1 MSDADFETGETTAIP
16 PRRGGPLKRLVRFVI
31 PRRVAHAAR
40 AMMPRRLFARSLLI
54 VVLPMLLLQAVA
66 AGVFMERHFQL
77 VTRRLSEATTRSIA
91 ALVSVH
97 EALPDHSGDRLAE
110 RIAAQDLDL
119 QVAFLPPGP
128 LPAPRPKPFFDILD
142 QTLSRQI
149 ARQIGKPFWIDTVGR
164 SEFVEIRIQ
173 LGDAI
178 LKVTARRSQ
187 TYAANWHIFLV
198 WMGVASVAMMAI
210 AILFLRNQIRPI
222 QRLAEAA
229 EEFGKGR
236 RVEGFRPHGAT
247 EVRQAARAF
256 IEMRRRIERQ
266 IEQRTFL
273 LAGVSHDLR
282 TMLTRFRLELAFL
295 PEGPEVEALRADVD
309 TMQEMLEAY
318 LAFARGDQDED
329 ARPLDLGSLIEDVSA
344 HAEALGAVTHTRF
357 EGTPMAIVKPTA
369 FRRALANLVVN
380 AARHGH
386 TVDIA
391 GRHLD
396 GWVTVT
402 VDDDGPGIPEAER
415 ELVFRPFYRGDGAR
429 NQDRAGTGLGLTI
442 ARDVVRAHGGDLT
455 LETSP
460 LGGLRARMR
469 LPG

>member
-1 MSDADFETGETTAIP
+1 MADPDFDSGETATVP
-16 PRRGGPLKRLVRFVI
+16 PRRSNPLKRLVRFVF
-31 PRRVAHAAR
+31 PRPLAHALR
-40 AMMPRRLFARSLLI
+40 AVMPRRLFARSLLI
-54 VVLPMLLLQAVA
+54 VILPMLVLQGIA
-66 AGVFMERHFQL
+66 AYVFMERHFQL

-97 EALPDHSGDRLAE
+97 EAFPDHRGDTLAM
-110 RIAAQDLDL
+110 RIARQDLDL
-119 QVAFLPPGP
+119 QAVFLPPGP
-128 LPAPRPKPFFDILD
+128 LPPPAPKPFFDILD

-149 ARQIGKPFWIDTVGR
+149 ASQIGKPFWIDTLGR
-164 SEFVEIRIQ
+164 SEYVEIRIQ

-178 LKVTARRSQ
+178 LRVAARRSQ

-198 WMGVASVAMMAI
+198 WMGVASLAMILI
-210 AILFLRNQIRPI
+210 AVIFLRNQIRPI
-222 QRLAEAA
+222 QRLAAAA

-266 IEQRTFL
+266 IDQRTFL

-309 TMQEMLEAY
+309 IMQEMLEAY

-329 ARPLDLGSLIEDVSA
+329 ARPLDLSSLIEDVSA
-344 HAEALGAVTHTRF
+344 HAEALGALTQTRF
-357 EGTPMAIVKPTA
+357 EGEPMVIVKPTG

-380 AARHGH
+380 AARHGT

-391 GRHLD
+391 GRHAD

-402 VDDDGPGIPEAER
+402 VDDDGPGIPESQR

>member
-1 MSDADFETGETTAIP
+1 MADADFDTGETTSVP
-16 PRRGGPLKRLVRFVI
+16 PRRGGPLKRLVRFLI
-31 PRRVAHAAR
+31 PRPLAHALR
-40 AMMPRRLFARSLLI
+40 AAMPRRLFPRSLLI
-54 VVLPMLLLQAVA
+54 VVLPMLLLQAVVA
-66 AGVFMERHFQL
+66 YVFMERHFQL

-97 EALPDHSGDRLAE
+97 EAFPDHRGDSLAL
-110 RIAAQDLDL
+110 RIAQKDLDL
-119 QVAFLPPGP
+119 QAMFLPPGP
-128 LPAPRPKPFFDILD
+128 LPPPAPKPFFDILD

-149 ARQIGKPFWIDTVGR
+149 AHQIGKPFWIDAVGR
-164 SEFVEIRIQ
+164 SDFVEIRIQ

-178 LKVTARRSQ
+178 LRVTARRSQ

-198 WMGVASVAMMAI
+198 WMGVASVAMITI
-210 AILFLRNQIRPI
+210 ALLFLRNQIRPI
-222 QRLAEAA
+222 QMLAAAA

-266 IEQRTFL
+266 IDQRTFL

-282 TMLTRFRLELAFL
+282 TMLTRFRLELAFFPDS
-295 PEGPEVEALRADVD
+295 PETDALKADVQ

-329 ARPLDLGSLIEDVSA
+329 ARPLDLASLIEDVSA
-344 HAEALGAVTHTRF
+344 HAEAAGAITHIRF
-357 EGTPMAIVKPTA
+357 EGEPMVIVKPTG
-369 FRRALANLVVN
+369 FRRAVANLVVN
-380 AARHGH
+380 AARHGQ
-386 TVDIA
+386 TVDIS
-391 GRHLD
+391 GRHAD
-396 GWVTVT
+396 GWVTVI

-429 NQDRAGTGLGLTI
+429 NQDQAGTGLGLTI